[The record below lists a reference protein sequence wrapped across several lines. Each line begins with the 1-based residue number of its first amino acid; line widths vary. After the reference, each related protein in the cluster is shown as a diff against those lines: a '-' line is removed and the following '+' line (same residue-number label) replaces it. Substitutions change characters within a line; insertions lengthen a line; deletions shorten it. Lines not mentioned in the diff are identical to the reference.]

1 MRFCGK
7 TFLVFVAVSVLAVSA
22 IAQTGVERSRA
33 AAITPEKL
41 SSSFAEVAKSVESAV
56 VNIDTRSKSSEIGIK
71 DNSGGKADGIDEML
85 RRQERRQSVAVG
97 SGFIFD
103 KSGFIVTN
111 SHVVE
116 DAARIFVQ
124 LPGGEEFVATLVGI
138 DEETDLAVLK
148 IDAGREL
155 PVLRFADSET
165 SRVGDWVLAFGSPF
179 GLANTVTAGIISQ
192 VKRETPGT
200 PLRPF
205 QKFIQTDAA
214 INRGNSGG
222 PLVNMNGEVI
232 GINSQIATS
241 TGDSNGIGFALPSNE
256 AARVLRQIVEYG
268 KVRRGYLGVNMDS
281 VKAEF
286 AKVYGLDE
294 ARGAVITNISDKRSA
309 AAVAGLLAGDIILEV
324 DGKRIADAQDLIE
337 KVAASAPD
345 QTVEM
350 TIIREAGAKLERMSL
365 PVKLGER
372 PTVTKQL
379 PNSERRVLPVDGRTE
394 PLNPFGL
401 TMSELTPTIAAAY
414 KIEGQKGVVVKT
426 ISPTSFIADV
436 RAANGDDALREGD
449 VIVRVNR
456 VPVTDLKTFNDV
468 AGKLKKGDAVVL
480 NVLSVNAARVSVPK
494 IVQFT
499 VR

>member
-1 MRFCGK
+1 
-7 TFLVFVAVSVLAVSA
+7 
-22 IAQTGVERSRA
+22 
-33 AAITPEKL
+33 
-41 SSSFAEVAKSVESAV
+41 
-56 VNIDTRSKSSEIGIK
+56 
-71 DNSGGKADGIDEML
+71 
-85 RRQERRQSVAVG
+85 
-97 SGFIFD
+97 
-103 KSGFIVTN
+103 
-111 SHVVE
+111 
-116 DAARIFVQ
+116 
-124 LPGGEEFVATLVGI
+124 
-138 DEETDLAVLK
+138 
-148 IDAGREL
+148 
-155 PVLRFADSET
+155 
-165 SRVGDWVLAFGSPF
+165 
-179 GLANTVTAGIISQ
+179 
-192 VKRETPGT
+192 
-200 PLRPF
+200 
-205 QKFIQTDAA
+205 
-214 INRGNSGG
+214 
-222 PLVNMNGEVI
+222 
-232 GINSQIATS
+232 
-241 TGDSNGIGFALPSNE
+241 
-256 AARVLRQIVEYG
+256 
-268 KVRRGYLGVNMDS
+268 MDS